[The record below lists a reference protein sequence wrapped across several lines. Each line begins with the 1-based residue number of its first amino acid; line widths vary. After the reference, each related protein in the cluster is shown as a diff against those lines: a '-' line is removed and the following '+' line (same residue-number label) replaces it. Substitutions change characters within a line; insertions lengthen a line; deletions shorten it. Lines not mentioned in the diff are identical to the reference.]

1 MTKHP
6 LPNRSKSHVSAAVWL
21 ALCLSAPMAHG
32 QVSCNSDGLA
42 PPKAIFE
49 RFINADY
56 EACWGDPATPV
67 PAAGTLALD
76 WIVPGTQG
84 DDAALSA
91 AATQDA
97 LARLTEFSKA
107 PQKTQSN
114 HLVNVS
120 GWPGAT
126 LRVAHGPAV
135 SGYLGASI
143 ELTLPAGTRIDAPVQ
158 PWLVMVE
165 TLPPG
170 FESSPMARNLIRNV
184 LQPIWNMRESLQTS
198 EQINF
203 IEIRPMNI
211 PQGADPNRLRVVGW
225 LQDAS
230 GRTLMAAESACP
242 PEEKEEPGA
251 EHR

>member
-1 MTKHP
+1 
-6 LPNRSKSHVSAAVWL
+6 
-21 ALCLSAPMAHG
+21 
-32 QVSCNSDGLA
+32 
-42 PPKAIFE
+42 
-49 RFINADY
+49 
-56 EACWGDPATPV
+56 V
-67 PAAGTLALD
+67 PAPGALVLD
-76 WIVPGTQG
+76 WIVPGAQG

-97 LARLTEFSKA
+97 LVRLAEFKR
-107 PQKTQSN
+107 PTPETQSS

-143 ELTLPAGTRIDAPVQ
+143 ELILPAGTRIDTPLQ

-170 FESSPMARNLIRNV
+170 FESSPVSRNLIRNV
-184 LQPIWNMRESLQTS
+184 LQPTWNMRESLQTS
-198 EQINF
+198 EQMNF

-211 PQGADPNRLRVVGW
+211 PQGANPERLRVVGW
-225 LQDAS
+225 LQDT
-230 GRTLMAAESACP
+230 GGHLLMAAESACP
-242 PEEKEEPGA
+242 PEEKEEPSA

>member
-1 MTKHP
+1 MTTHP
-6 LPNRSKSHVSAAVWL
+6 LPNTTKTRASAVMWL
-21 ALCLSAPMAHG
+21 ALCVATPMAHG

-42 PPKAIFE
+42 PPKALFE
-49 RFINADY
+49 RFINADC
-56 EACWGDPATPV
+56 EACWGDTATPV
-67 PAAGTLALD
+67 PAPGALALD
-76 WIVPGTQG
+76 WVVPGSQG
-84 DDAALSA
+84 DDAALSV
-91 AATQDA
+91 AATRDA
-97 LARLTEFSKA
+97 LARLAEFKKSVPA
-107 PQKTQSN
+107 TQSSQV
-114 HLVNVS
+114 VNVT

-143 ELTLPAGTRIDAPVQ
+143 ALTLPAGTRIDAPLQ

-170 FESSPMARNLIRNV
+170 FEGSPVPRNLIRNV
-184 LQPIWNMRESLQTS
+184 LQPLWNVPEVLQTS
-198 EQINF
+198 EQSNF

-211 PQGADPNRLRVVGW
+211 PQGANPERLRVVGW

-242 PEEKEEPGA
+242 PEEKEEPGT